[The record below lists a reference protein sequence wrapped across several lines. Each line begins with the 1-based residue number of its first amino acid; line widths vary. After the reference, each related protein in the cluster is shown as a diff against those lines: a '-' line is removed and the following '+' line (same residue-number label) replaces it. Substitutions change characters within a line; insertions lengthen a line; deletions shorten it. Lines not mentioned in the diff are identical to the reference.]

1 MYSLFVILAVI
12 CAVLLTLIVLVQES
26 KGGGLASDFSSL
38 NNIGGVRKT
47 TDLVEKLT
55 WTFAGL
61 LVVFS
66 VATTFVDRPSD
77 QRDASDVVTNMK
89 TAPAAPA
96 TLPQAQQQQDAPAAQ
111 DAAPVEEKK

>member
-1 MYSLFVILAVI
+1 MYNLFVILAVI
-12 CAVLLTLIVLVQES
+12 CAVLLTLIVLIKES

-66 VATTFVDRPSD
+66 VATTFVDRPSE
-77 QRDASDVVTNMK
+77 QREAAAVVTNMK
-89 TAPAAPA
+89 TTAPVAPLQQTQQQPAAPA
-96 TLPQAQQQQDAPAAQ
+96 PAPAEAQ
-111 DAAPVEEKK
+111 K

>member
-1 MYSLFVILAVI
+1 MYNLFVILAVI
-12 CAVLLTLIVLVQES
+12 CAVLLTLIVLIQES

-66 VATTFVDRPSD
+66 VATTFVDRPSE
-77 QRDASDVVTNMK
+77 QRDAADVVTNMK
-89 TAPAAPA
+89 TTAPVAPLQQTQQQPAAPA
-96 TLPQAQQQQDAPAAQ
+96 PAPAEAQ
-111 DAAPVEEKK
+111 K